1 MPLRGSHD
9 TGADLAE
16 GDALTLDITYW
27 LDASYR
33 LVEAI
38 IAETG
43 FVPVVGAIAIFW
55 LLVLVFLM
63 FGDH

>member
-1 MPLRGSHD
+1 M
-9 TGADLAE
+9 
-16 GDALTLDITYW
+16 TLDITYW